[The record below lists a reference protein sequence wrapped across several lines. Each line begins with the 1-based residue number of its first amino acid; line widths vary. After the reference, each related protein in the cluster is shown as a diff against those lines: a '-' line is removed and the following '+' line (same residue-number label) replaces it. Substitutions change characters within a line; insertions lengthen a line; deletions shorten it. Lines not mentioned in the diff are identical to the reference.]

1 MGQAEEEKKAQKE
14 AMKELR
20 KSRKQFIKSS
30 AARLKEQ
37 NKTIKMIKEQ
47 IKDDPKTVPEISQA
61 AGIPSSDVMWYIA
74 TMKKFGE
81 VLEAEQDES
90 YFRYGLA
97 DSGGEEASE

>member
-1 MGQAEEEKKAQKE
+1 MGQTEEEKKTEKE

-20 KSRKQFIKSS
+20 KSRKQFIKAS
-30 AARLKEQ
+30 AVRLKEQ
-37 NKTIKMIKEQ
+37 NKTIKAIKEQ

-61 AGIPSSDVMWYIA
+61 AGIPSSEVLWYIA

-81 VLEAEQDES
+81 VLEAEQDDS

-97 DSGGEEASE
+97 EREDGE

>member
-1 MGQAEEEKKAQKE
+1 MGQTEEEKKAQKE

-30 AARLKEQ
+30 AVRLKEQ
-37 NKTIKMIKEQ
+37 NKTITLIKEQ

-61 AGIPSSDVMWYIA
+61 AGIPSSEVLWYIA

-81 VLEAEQDES
+81 VLEADQDDA

-97 DSGGEEASE
+97 DSGGEEA

>member
-1 MGQAEEEKKAQKE
+1 MGQTEEEKKTQKE

-20 KSRKQFIKSS
+20 KSRKQFIKAS
-30 AARLKEQ
+30 AVRLKEQ
-37 NKTIKMIKEQ
+37 NKTIKAIKEQ

-61 AGIPSSDVMWYIA
+61 AGIPSSEVLWYIA

-81 VLEAEQDES
+81 VLETEQDDA

-97 DSGGEEASE
+97 DSVGEEA

>member
-1 MGQAEEEKKAQKE
+1 MGQTEEEKKTQKE

-20 KSRKQFIKSS
+20 KSRNQFIKSS
-30 AARLKEQ
+30 AVRLKEQ
-37 NKTIKMIKEQ
+37 NKTIKAIKEQ

-61 AGIPSSDVMWYIA
+61 AGIPSSEVLWYIA

-81 VLEAEQDES
+81 VLETEQDDA

-97 DSGGEEASE
+97 DSVGEES

>member
-1 MGQAEEEKKAQKE
+1 MGQTEEEKKAQKE

-20 KSRKQFIKSS
+20 KIRKQFIKSS

-97 DSGGEEASE
+97 DSGGDEA

>member
-1 MGQAEEEKKAQKE
+1 VEKKGLKE

-20 KSRKQFIKSS
+20 KSRKGFIKSS

-47 IKDDPKTVPEISQA
+47 IKDDPKTVPEISKA

-81 VLEAEQDES
+81 VLEAEQDGS

>member
-1 MGQAEEEKKAQKE
+1 MGQTEEEKKVQKE

-20 KSRKQFIKSS
+20 KSRKQFIKAS
-30 AARLKEQ
+30 AASLKEH
-37 NKTIKMIKEQ
+37 NKAIKAIKEQ

-61 AGIPSSDVMWYIA
+61 AGIPSSEVLWYIS

-81 VLEAEQDES
+81 VVEGEQDDS

-97 DSGGEEASE
+97 DSGEEKA